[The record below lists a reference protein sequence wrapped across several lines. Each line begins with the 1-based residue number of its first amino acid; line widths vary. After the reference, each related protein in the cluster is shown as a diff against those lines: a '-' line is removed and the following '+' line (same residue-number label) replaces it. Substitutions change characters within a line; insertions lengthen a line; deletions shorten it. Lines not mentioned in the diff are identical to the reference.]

1 MEKKR
6 RNSSIKKMRT
16 GPTIE
21 VDMLD
26 TMSRRGTVDD
36 DAGRNAPLR
45 KMDTNKTINEDEFD
59 DEDVS
64 TDEEGAFASF

>member
-1 MEKKR
+1 
-6 RNSSIKKMRT
+6 MRP

-36 DAGRNAPLR
+36 DAGQNAPLR
-45 KMDTNKTINEDEFD
+45 KMDTNKTINEDEED
-59 DEDVS
+59 D
-64 TDEEGAFASF
+64 